1 MILDELT
8 HAGLYHGIGLGFAQA
23 LEYLAETDL
32 ASMAP
37 ERYDLDGDNLFVM
50 VQEYETK
57 PKSEGFWEAHR
68 AYADIQYVVHGDEH
82 MGYAPTSSLKAGAY
96 EADRDFLPLDGD
108 GLFVPMT
115 TGQFII
121 LWPQDAHMPQMAVE
135 APAQVKKAVFKVK
148 L

>member
-1 MILDELT
+1 
-8 HAGLYHGIGLGFAQA
+8 
-23 LEYLAETDL
+23 
-32 ASMAP
+32 
-37 ERYDLDGDNLFVM
+37 
-50 VQEYETK
+50 
-57 PKSEGFWEAHR
+57 
-68 AYADIQYVVHGDEH
+68 
-82 MGYAPTSSLKAGAY
+82 LKAGAY

-135 APAQVKKAVFKVK
+135 APAQVQKAVFKVK